1 MSVPRDTTAAA
12 QVSPAGATR
21 SPARTKAA
29 TRRSPA
35 PGRSGRRGAGG
46 PSAAPPAR
54 LPEQS
59 HGRPHAERLAA
70 GKALRERVTRDAA
83 SAWRPDARRADPI
96 DLLVASSAGRVPELV
111 PIRYG
116 RMLVSPF
123 TFLRGAAAV
132 MAHDLSFVPVTGLQV
147 VACGDC
153 HLMNFGGFASAER
166 RLVFDVND
174 FDEVS
179 VAPWEWDV
187 LRLAASFVIA
197 GRANAFREP
206 DCREAAWTA
215 ARSYRTHVARY
226 AEMPVLQAYYE
237 SIDLKRLMLTEETDE
252 EMRALSLKRIRRAQ
266 RESAHLKEY
275 ARLAVEAD
283 GTPRIRDDPPLIFH
297 DTDMARQAG
306 FQAMVARMLSEYA
319 ASLPPERRLLF
330 DRYRLA
336 DVAIKVVGVGSVG
349 TYCGIALM
357 VSGNGD
363 PLFLQYKEA
372 RPSVLEPY
380 CGRLPFAHDG
390 ERVVFGQRLLQA
402 GADIFLG
409 WTTGGFTGRHFYVR
423 QLRDAKIKPTV
434 EIMKPANLRTY
445 AAACGWALA
454 RAHKRTAD
462 AVMLTGYL
470 GTSAAFEDA
479 VTAFAARYADQTER
493 DHAAMVAAVRAGRIE
508 ARTDA

>member
-1 MSVPRDTTAAA
+1 MSATPTPARTRRRAPDPATVSTRRRTA
-12 QVSPAGATR
+12 
-21 SPARTKAA
+21 SPARTPSAARTATA
-29 TRRSPA
+29 TRA
-35 PGRSGRRGAGG
+35 P
-46 PSAAPPAR
+46 AAPPAR

-59 HGRPHAERLAA
+59 HGRPHAERLAE
-70 GKALRERVTRDAA
+70 GKAMRNRVARDAV
-83 SAWRPDARRADPI
+83 SGWLPHPRRADPVE
-96 DLLVASSAGRVPELV
+96 LLIASSHGRVPELV

-116 RMLVSPF
+116 RMLASPF
-123 TFLRGAAAV
+123 AFFRGAATV
-132 MAHDLSFVPVTGLQV
+132 MAHDESFIPVTGQQV

-166 RLVFDVND
+166 RLVFDIND

-197 GRANAFREP
+197 GRANGFR
-206 DCREAAWTA
+206 DADAREAAWTA
-215 ARSYRTHVARY
+215 AQSYRTNMARY

-252 EMRALSLKRIRRAQ
+252 EMRAFNRKRIRKAQ
-266 RESAHLKEY
+266 RESAHLREY
-275 ARLAVEAD
+275 ARLAVES
-283 GTPRIRDDPPLIFH
+283 GGEPRIRDEPPLIFH
-297 DTDMARQAG
+297 DTDMARQKG
-306 FQAMVARMLSEYA
+306 FREMVERMQAEYA
-319 ASLPPERRLLF
+319 ASLPLERRLLF

-349 TYCGIALM
+349 TYCGVALM

-390 ERVVFGQRLLQA
+390 ARVIFGQRLLQA
-402 GADIFLG
+402 GGDIFLG

-445 AAACGWALA
+445 ASACGWALA

-470 GTSAAFEDA
+470 GTSTAFEDA
-479 VTAFAARYADQTER
+479 VAAFAARYADCNER
-493 DHAAMVAAVRAGRIE
+493 DHAALVAAVRAGRLE
-508 ARTDA
+508 ARVDA

>member
-1 MSVPRDTTAAA
+1 MVASRKAAPSRKPLPVNSSTAA
-12 QVSPAGATR
+12 R
-21 SPARTKAA
+21 AR
-29 TRRSPA
+29 
-35 PGRSGRRGAGG
+35 RRGA
-46 PSAAPPAR
+46 AARAPGVPPAS

-70 GKALRERVTRDAA
+70 GKALRERVTRGTAA
-83 SAWRPDARRADPI
+83 RWEPDARRADPV
-96 DLLVASSAGRVPELV
+96 DLLVASSAGRVPDLL

-116 RMLVSPF
+116 RMMASPF
-123 TFLRGAAAV
+123 TFFRGAAAV
-132 MAHDLSFVPVTGLQV
+132 MAHDLSFVPVAGLQV

-153 HLMNFGGFASAER
+153 HLMNFGGFASPER
-166 RLVFDVND
+166 RLVFDIND

-179 VAPWEWDV
+179 VAPWEWDMA
-187 LRLAASFVIA
+187 RLAASFVIA
-197 GRANAFREP
+197 GRANGFREA
-206 DCREAAWTA
+206 DSREAAWTA
-215 ARSYRTHVARY
+215 ARSYRQHMARY
-226 AEMPVLQAYYE
+226 AEMPVLDAYYE
-237 SIDLKRLMLTEETDE
+237 SIDLKRLLLTNGTDD
-252 EMRALSLKRIRRAQ
+252 EMRKLNLKRIRKAE

-275 ARLAVEAD
+275 TKLAVES
-283 GTPRIRDDPPLIFH
+283 GGEPRIRDEPPLVFH
-297 DTDMARQAG
+297 DTDMERQAG
-306 FQAMVARMLSEYA
+306 FRAMVERMLAQYA
-319 ASLPPERRLLF
+319 ATLPPERHLLF

-336 DVAIKVVGVGSVG
+336 DVAVKVVGVGSVG

-402 GADIFLG
+402 GSDIFLG
-409 WTTGGFTGRHFYVR
+409 WMTGGFTGREFYVR
-423 QLRDAKIKPTV
+423 QLRDAKIKPMV
-434 EIMKPANLRTY
+434 EIMKPANLRDY
-445 AAACGWALA
+445 ASACGWALA

-470 GTSAAFEDA
+470 GTNSAFEDA
-479 VTAFAARYADQTER
+479 MTTFAARYADRNEL
-493 DHAAMVAAVRAGRIE
+493 DHAALVAAVRAGRVE

>member
-1 MSVPRDTTAAA
+1 MPVTQTPRAPRGRAPIAAPAKAAPAKARARKAAA
-12 QVSPAGATR
+12 AHAPAV
-21 SPARTKAA
+21 
-29 TRRSPA
+29 
-35 PGRSGRRGAGG
+35 
-46 PSAAPPAR
+46 PPAR

-59 HGRPHAERLAA
+59 HGLPHAERLAA
-70 GKALRERVTRDAA
+70 GKALRSRVAREAVA
-83 SAWRPDARRADPI
+83 KWLPDRRRADPV

-116 RMLVSPF
+116 RMLASPF
-123 TFLRGAAAV
+123 TFFRGAATV
-132 MAHDLSFVPVTGLQV
+132 MAHDLSFLPVTGMQV

-166 RLVFDVND
+166 RLVFDIND

-197 GRANAFREP
+197 GRANGFREA
-206 DCREAAWTA
+206 DSREAAWTA
-215 ARSYRTHVARY
+215 AQSYRTHMARY
-226 AEMPVLQAYYE
+226 AEMPVLEAYYE
-237 SIDLKRLMLTEETDE
+237 SIDLKRLLLTEETDE
-252 EMRALSLKRIRRAQ
+252 EMRALNRKRIRKAQ

-275 ARLAVEAD
+275 AKLAVQSGDA
-283 GTPRIRDDPPLIFH
+283 PRIRDEPPLIFH
-297 DTDMARQAG
+297 DTDMSRQAG
-306 FQAMVARMLSEYA
+306 FREMVERMQAEYA

-330 DRYRLA
+330 DRFRLA

-357 VSGNGD
+357 VSGTGD

-409 WTTGGFTGRHFYVR
+409 WTTGGFTGRNFYIR

-445 AAACGWALA
+445 ATACGWALA

-470 GTSAAFEDA
+470 GTSTVFEDA
-479 VTAFAARYADQTER
+479 VTAFAARYADRNER
-493 DHAAMVAAVRAGRIE
+493 DHAALVAAVRAGRLE
-508 ARTDA
+508 ALGET

>member
-1 MSVPRDTTAAA
+1 MT
-12 QVSPAGATR
+12 ATR
-21 SPARTKAA
+21 TPAPARRSSTAGPAEPARTRRRAA
-29 TRRSPA
+29 ASRAPA
-35 PGRSGRRGAGG
+35 P
-46 PSAAPPAR
+46 PTAR

-59 HGRPHAERLAA
+59 HGLPHAERLAA
-70 GKALRERVTRDAA
+70 GKALRERVTRDAVANWA
-83 SAWRPDARRADPI
+83 SDARRADPV
-96 DLLVASSAGRVPELV
+96 DLLAASSVGRVPELV

-116 RMLVSPF
+116 RMLASPF
-123 TFLRGAAAV
+123 TFFRGAATV
-132 MAHDLSFVPVTGLQV
+132 MTHDLSFVPVTGLQV

-153 HLMNFGGFASAER
+153 HLMNFGGFASPER
-166 RLVFDVND
+166 RLVFDIND

-179 VAPWEWDV
+179 IAPWEWDV

-197 GRANAFREP
+197 GRANGFRDA
-206 DCREAAWTA
+206 DCREAAWTSA
-215 ARSYRTHVARY
+215 QSYRRHMARY
-226 AEMPVLQAYYE
+226 AEMPVLEAYYE
-237 SIDLKRLMLTEETDE
+237 SIDLKRLLLTEETDE
-252 EMRALSLKRIRRAQ
+252 EMRKLNLKRIRKAE

-275 ARLAVEAD
+275 TRLAVESD
-283 GTPRIRDDPPLIFH
+283 GTARIRDEPPLIFH

-306 FQAMVARMLSEYA
+306 FRAMVEGMLAEYA

-336 DVAIKVVGVGSVG
+336 DVAMKVVGVGSVG

-357 VSGNGD
+357 VSGKGD

-380 CGRLPFAHDG
+380 CGRLPFAHAG

-409 WTTGGFTGRHFYVR
+409 WTTGGFSGRHFYVR
-423 QLRDAKIKPTV
+423 QLRDAKIKPTI
-434 EIMKPANLRTY
+434 EIMKPANLRAY
-445 AAACGWALA
+445 ATACGWALA

-470 GTSAAFEDA
+470 GNSDAFEDA
-479 VTAFAARYADQTER
+479 VSAFAARYSDRNER
-493 DHAAMVAAVRAGRIE
+493 DHAALVAAVRSGRLE
-508 ARTDA
+508 ARSDA

>member
-1 MSVPRDTTAAA
+1 MSAPSGTADGTQAPAAGTTA
-12 QVSPAGATR
+12 
-21 SPARTKAA
+21 SPARTKAS
-29 TRRSPA
+29 TRRSPV
-35 PGRSGRRGAGG
+35 PGQARRRDAGG
-46 PSAAPPAR
+46 PPAAPPAR

-59 HGRPHAERLAA
+59 HGLPHAERLAA
-70 GKALRERVTRDAA
+70 GKALRERSARDAV
-83 SAWRPDARRADPI
+83 SAWTPDPRRADPV

-116 RMLVSPF
+116 RMLASPF
-123 TFLRGAAAV
+123 TFLRGAATV

-166 RLVFDVND
+166 RLVFDIND

-187 LRLAASFVIA
+187 LRLATSFVIA
-197 GRANAFREP
+197 GRANGFREA
-206 DCREAAWTA
+206 DCREAAWSA
-215 ARSYRTHVARY
+215 AQSYRRHVARY
-226 AEMPVLQAYYE
+226 AEMPVLEAYYE
-237 SIDLKRLMLTEETDE
+237 SIDLKRLLLTEETDE
-252 EMRALSLKRIRRAQ
+252 EMRQLNLKRIRKAR

-275 ARLAVEAD
+275 ARLAVEA
-283 GTPRIRDDPPLIFH
+283 GGAPRIRDDPPLIFH
-297 DTDMARQAG
+297 DADMARQAG
-306 FQAMVARMLSEYA
+306 FQEMVARMLAEYA

-372 RPSVLEPY
+372 RASVLEPY

-445 AAACGWALA
+445 ATACGWALA

-470 GTSAAFEDA
+470 GASAAFEDA
-479 VTAFAARYADQTER
+479 VSAFAARYADHTER
-493 DHAAMVAAVRAGRIE
+493 DHAALVAAVRAGRLE
-508 ARTDA
+508 VRTDA

>member
-1 MSVPRDTTAAA
+1 MSATPVSPPKRRRAPADATAAPRRRR
-12 QVSPAGATR
+12 VRATR
-21 SPARTKAA
+21 P
-29 TRRSPA
+29 P
-35 PGRSGRRGAGG
+35 
-46 PSAAPPAR
+46 AAPPAR

-70 GKALRERVTRDAA
+70 GKALRERVARDAVA
-83 SAWRPDARRADPI
+83 AWTPAERRADPVE
-96 DLLVASSAGRVPELV
+96 LLIASSAGRVPELV

-116 RMLVSPF
+116 RMLSGPF
-123 TFLRGAAAV
+123 AFFRGAAAV
-132 MAHDLSFVPVTGLQV
+132 MAHDLSFVPATGMQV

-166 RLVFDVND
+166 RLVFDIND

-187 LRLAASFVIA
+187 LRLAASFVVA
-197 GRANAFREP
+197 GRANGFREA

-215 ARSYRTHVARY
+215 AQSYRRHVARY
-226 AEMPVLQAYYE
+226 AEMPVLEAYYE
-237 SIDLKRLMLTEETDE
+237 SIDLRRLLLSEETDE
-252 EMRALSLKRIRRAQ
+252 EMRALNRRRLRKAQ
-266 RESAHLKEY
+266 RESAHVKEY
-275 ARLAVEAD
+275 AKLAVDAGGE
-283 GTPRIRDDPPLIFH
+283 PRIRDEPPLIFH
-297 DTDMARQAG
+297 DTDMTRQAG
-306 FQAMVARMLSEYA
+306 FREMVERMQAEYA

-330 DRYRLA
+330 DRFRLA

-402 GADIFLG
+402 GGDIFLG
-409 WTTGGFTGRHFYVR
+409 WTTGGFTGRRFYVR

-445 AAACGWALA
+445 ATACGWALA

-462 AVMLTGYL
+462 AVMLSGYL
-470 GTSAAFEDA
+470 GASTAFEDA
-479 VTAFAARYADQTER
+479 VTGFAARYADRNER
-493 DHAAMVAAVRAGRIE
+493 DHAALVAAVRAGRLE
-508 ARTDA
+508 ARIDA